1 MKDKLKKAGIFVIVA
16 IVNILL
22 NCCKGLPLSL
32 SFYAALAFGNYS
44 VVASTAAFLISF
56 VAYPKINMILS
67 GCAMAAVIGSIAAVY
82 KKRKKV
88 AGAEISLYIF
98 CASAVYVVIGDGKI
112 YAKLVYTAIIALFT
126 IVSKETLQTFES
138 GEIADEK
145 GVGRCFCLAAFFSVC
160 GIGLLSLAGED
171 LYKGV
176 AVFLILCVTR
186 LRGGSYAFAGVLS
199 VPLAVTDPKYTAVF
213 LCYAAGAAAFMRFS
227 HIIASLMPVT
237 IELALTFL
245 LGFYDSFGYVQ
256 GISIFCGGM
265 IFALIPSS
273 LYKSILATSPK
284 TVEDTLTKDA
294 INKTRTELST
304 KLYDLSGV
312 FSGLE
317 NSLSS
322 LSKEKKSDMTAQ
334 KIALAAAKKCRNC
347 VAFQRCLKCGYPDE
361 NELTKIVEVG
371 IAKGRITL
379 VDLTRDFL
387 DVCGYPNGMIFEINK
402 LIAERLDEIRANE
415 RTEEVNGILRL
426 FSKGVGDGLKDK
438 AFALSSVCAFK
449 GGERKIAKKMA
460 VLGTP
465 VKGLLVTGENEEKRL
480 SVFADKKYDGI
491 KLAASASQAIDERL
505 TLSTVTPVDEKTAIF
520 SFTPALD
527 FDAVFGVGSVT
538 KFASEACGDAHSVIK
553 ISESKFLVSLSDGMG
568 SGTKAY
574 DTTDATLS
582 LVEGLYRAGISS
594 ETALPLINKILSVST
609 EDNFAAVDIAVVDL
623 KNGSCNFIK
632 IGAPYGFVVS
642 PDGLKFIEGSS
653 LPLGILDELKPTTAT
668 TTLADG
674 DMILMLS
681 DGVTDA
687 FSSSSELVEF
697 LKTAPQYNPQALCD
711 GIINRA
717 LELDDGKAKD
727 DMTAVC
733 VRIFKPC
740 PTAQLTA
747 AA

>member
-1 MKDKLKKAGIFVIVA
+1 MKDKLKSAGVFLLVVIVN
-16 IVNILL
+16 VLL
-22 NCCKGLPLSL
+22 NSCKGLPLSL
-32 SFYAALAFGNYS
+32 SFYAALAFGNYP
-44 VVASTAAFLISF
+44 VVAATAAFLISF
-56 VAYPKINMILS
+56 VAYPKVNMILS

-82 KKRKKV
+82 KKRKKE

-112 YAKLVYTAIIALFT
+112 YAKLVHTAIIALFT
-126 IVSKETLQTFES
+126 IVAKETTRTFEE
-138 GEIADEK
+138 GEIAEEK
-145 GVGRCFCLAAFFSVC
+145 GVGRSFCLAAFFSVA
-160 GIGLLSLAGED
+160 GIGLLTLVGED
-171 LYKGV
+171 IYKGV

-186 LRGGSYAFAGVLS
+186 LKGGSYAFAGVMS
-199 VPLAVTDPKYTAVF
+199 IPLAITDPKYTAVF
-213 LCYAAGAAAFMRFS
+213 LCYAAGAVALMKFS
-227 HIIASLMPVT
+227 PIIASLTPVT
-237 IELALTFL
+237 VELALAFL
-245 LGFYDSFGYVQ
+245 PGGYDSFGYVQ
-256 GISIFCGGM
+256 GISLFCGG
-265 IFALIPSS
+265 ILFALVPSS
-273 LYKSILATSPK
+273 LYKNILATSPK

-294 INKTRTELST
+294 VNKTRAELST

-322 LSKEKKSDMTAQ
+322 LSGEKKSDMTAE
-334 KIALAAAKKCRNC
+334 KIALAAAKKCRDC
-347 VAFQRCLKCGYPDE
+347 VAFQKCLKCGYPDE
-361 NELTKIVEVG
+361 KEIAKIVEVG

-379 VDLTRDFL
+379 VDLTREFL

-415 RTEEVNGILRL
+415 RAEEVNGILQL
-426 FSKGVGDGLKDK
+426 FSKGVGDGLRDK

-449 GGERKIAKKMA
+449 GGEKKIARKMA
-460 VLGTP
+460 VLGSP
-465 VKGLLVTGENEEKRL
+465 VKGLLVTGENDEKRL
-480 SVFADKKYDGI
+480 SVFADKNYDGI
-491 KLAASASQAIDERL
+491 KLAAAASEAIDERL
-505 TLSTVTPVDEKTAIF
+505 TLSTVTPVDEKNAVF
-520 SFTPALD
+520 SFTPALPY
-527 FDAVFGVGSVT
+527 DAVFGVGSVT
-538 KFASEACGDAHSVIK
+538 KFASEACGDAHTVIK

-568 SGTKAY
+568 SGEKAY
-574 DTTDATLS
+574 ATTDATLS

-623 KNGSCNFIK
+623 RNGSCNFVK

-642 PDGLKFIEGSS
+642 PSGIKFIEGSS
-653 LPLGILDELKPTTAT
+653 LPLGILDELKPTTASSI
-668 TTLADG
+668 LSDG

-711 GIINRA
+711 EIINRA
-717 LELDDGKAKD
+717 IELDDGEAKD

-733 VRIFKPC
+733 VRIFKPHSN
-740 PTAQLTA
+740 AKSTA
-747 AA
+747 A